1 MNYLIQH
8 SFYFLLLTQ
17 SAICVKEKCTVC
29 SLGTLE
35 APTGL
40 HYEFKIK
47 ARWRVDLRHVAPS
60 RFVHDKTHIAHS
72 NSTNTQFNLY
82 FLLFIPSYLKQV
94 TSFRVMTS
102 IFEALTIR
110 SVRECQK
117 RNKGFLQIWYL
128 YVLSTIQLL
137 QVGWGGWSKVNR
149 STHSNQQLC
158 AGGEL
163 LPEPPH
169 LLLCGLLLQN
179 CSQEIFPAWPM
190 SPLSPCWGRGTGG
203 RGQAACGT
211 QTVQWKGGYRKYILM
226 YI

>member
-8 SFYFLLLTQ
+8 SYYFLLHTLTQ
-17 SAICVKEKCTVC
+17 SAICVKEKYTVC

-117 RNKGFLQIWYL
+117 RNKGYLQIWYL

-137 QVGWGGWSKVNR
+137 QVGRGGWSTDQHILTNSCVQVVNSSLNLPIYYCVGSSFKTALKKYFQLDQCHHCPPAEAGALEDGDKQRVEHKQFSVKVDIENR
-149 STHSNQQLC
+149 
-158 AGGEL
+158 
-163 LPEPPH
+163 
-169 LLLCGLLLQN
+169 
-179 CSQEIFPAWPM
+179 
-190 SPLSPCWGRGTGG
+190 
-203 RGQAACGT
+203 
-211 QTVQWKGGYRKYILM
+211 Y
-226 YI
+226 

>member
-17 SAICVKEKCTVC
+17 SAICVKEKCIVC

-72 NSTNTQFNLY
+72 NSTTIQTKNLHFNLY
-82 FLLFIPSYLKQV
+82 LFILFIPSYLKQV

-117 RNKGFLQIWYL
+117 RNKGYLQIWYL

-137 QVGWGGWSKVNR
+137 QVGYLYV
-149 STHSNQQLC
+149 
-158 AGGEL
+158 GGEL

-179 CSQEIFPAWPM
+179 CSQEIFPA
-190 SPLSPCWGRGTGG
+190 
-203 RGQAACGT
+203 
-211 QTVQWKGGYRKYILM
+211 
-226 YI
+226 

>member
-17 SAICVKEKCTVC
+17 SAICVKEKYTVC

-117 RNKGFLQIWYL
+117 RNKGYLQIWYL

-137 QVGWGGWSKVNR
+137 QVG
-149 STHSNQQLC
+149 
-158 AGGEL
+158 
-163 LPEPPH
+163 
-169 LLLCGLLLQN
+169 
-179 CSQEIFPAWPM
+179 
-190 SPLSPCWGRGTGG
+190 
-203 RGQAACGT
+203 
-211 QTVQWKGGYRKYILM
+211 
-226 YI
+226 

>member
-17 SAICVKEKCTVC
+17 SAICVTEKYTVC

-40 HYEFKIK
+40 HYIFEIK

-72 NSTNTQFNLY
+72 NSTNTQTKNLHFNLY
-82 FLLFIPSYLKQV
+82 LFILFIPSYLKQV

-117 RNKGFLQIWYL
+117 RNKGYLQIWYL

-137 QVGWGGWSKVNR
+137 QVG
-149 STHSNQQLC
+149 
-158 AGGEL
+158 
-163 LPEPPH
+163 
-169 LLLCGLLLQN
+169 
-179 CSQEIFPAWPM
+179 
-190 SPLSPCWGRGTGG
+190 
-203 RGQAACGT
+203 
-211 QTVQWKGGYRKYILM
+211 
-226 YI
+226 